1 MRGKQKCRILKD
13 IRRRIAEENDI
24 PFVTRECG
32 FQGECRGTCPRCE
45 SELRYL
51 EQQLERRAA
60 LGKRISVAAL
70 CAGIAIGTAA
80 CGPVGTGTFPANNS
94 PDDVVDDLSGAVGP
108 DDAGMYE
115 TSAQASAT
123 AAAAGQDAGLSGTS
137 DTGDTGDYTELSGE
151 VGYDYNVNSADGCTT
166 AATGATTAAAAATAA
181 TQAAASPDDKKAVT
195 YPEVVPIDEIELM
208 GDVPYDPDME

>member
-1 MRGKQKCRILKD
+1 MRGKQKCWILKD

-80 CGPVGTGTFPANNS
+80 CGPVGTGTSPANNS

-123 AAAAGQDAGLSGTS
+123 AAAAGQDADHHDAGQQECKRFLHYLTS
-137 DTGDTGDYTELSGE
+137 SLYRFRCPLF
-151 VGYDYNVNSADGCTT
+151 CF
-166 AATGATTAAAAATAA
+166 
-181 TQAAASPDDKKAVT
+181 AVIKCS
-195 YPEVVPIDEIELM
+195 E
-208 GDVPYDPDME
+208 

>member
-80 CGPVGTGTFPANNS
+80 CGPLGTGTSPANKV
-94 PDDVVDDLSGAVGP
+94 PDDTVNDLSGAVPP

-166 AATGATTAAAAATAA
+166 AATGATTAAAAAT
-181 TQAAASPDDKKAVT
+181 QAAANPDDKKAVT

>member
-60 LGKRISVAAL
+60 LGKRISIAAL

-80 CGPVGTGTFPANNS
+80 S
-94 PDDVVDDLSGAVGP
+94 
-108 DDAGMYE
+108 
-115 TSAQASAT
+115 T
-123 AAAAGQDAGLSGTS
+123 AIIT
-137 DTGDTGDYTELSGE
+137 
-151 VGYDYNVNSADGCTT
+151 
-166 AATGATTAAAAATAA
+166 
-181 TQAAASPDDKKAVT
+181 P
-195 YPEVVPIDEIELM
+195 
-208 GDVPYDPDME
+208 

>member
-80 CGPVGTGTFPANNS
+80 CGPVGTGTSPANKV
-94 PDDVVDDLSGAVGP
+94 PDDTVNDLSGAVPP
-108 DDAGMYE
+108 DDAGMYG

-166 AATGATTAAAAATAA
+166 AATGATTAAAAAT
-181 TQAAASPDDKKAVT
+181 QAAANPDDKKAVT

>member
-24 PFVTRECG
+24 PFVTRECE

-80 CGPVGTGTFPANNS
+80 CGPVGTGTSPANKM
-94 PDDVVDDLSGAVGP
+94 PDDTVNDLSGAVPP

-166 AATGATTAAAAATAA
+166 AAVGAATAATAA

>member
-1 MRGKQKCRILKD
+1 MRGKQKCWILKD

-80 CGPVGTGTFPANNS
+80 CGPVGTGTSPANNS
-94 PDDVVDDLSGAVGP
+94 TDDVVDELSGAVGP

-137 DTGDTGDYTELSGE
+137 DTGDTGDDYVELSGE
-151 VGYDYNVNSADGCTT
+151 VAYDYNVNSADGCTT
-166 AATGATTAAAAATAA
+166 AAAATAA
-181 TQAAASPDDKKAVT
+181 TQAVADPDDKNAVT
-195 YPEVVPIDEIELM
+195 DPDVVPIDEFELM